1 MRVVQVAS
9 GGREID
15 MMNYD
20 ECRVGVCRRCSHKEF
35 AKRASNESSS
45 CITVSLTD
53 PQSCG
58 AR

>member
-35 AKRASNESSS
+35 AKRASN
-45 CITVSLTD
+45 
-53 PQSCG
+53 
-58 AR
+58 